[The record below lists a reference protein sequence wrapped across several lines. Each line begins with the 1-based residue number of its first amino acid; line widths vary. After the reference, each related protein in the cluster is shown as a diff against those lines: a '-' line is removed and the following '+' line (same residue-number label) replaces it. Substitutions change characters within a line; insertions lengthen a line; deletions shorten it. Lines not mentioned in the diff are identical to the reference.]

1 MNFQWTMDGSSIPG
15 NQQPNIPALA
25 AGNHQL
31 RVIVLSNY
39 GCGRPDTADA
49 NFSIKPLP
57 EIDAVVADGC
67 AGEQML
73 FQGLQKD
80 IQTSIN
86 RWTWTIDN
94 RHFSTKDVQ
103 YQFNQ
108 PKEYDIRLW
117 ALATNGCSS
126 DTIDKRIKIAKA
138 IVSAEDTSIIKNIP
152 AQLTVSGNG
161 NFQWSPPIGLSDPT
175 VFNPVVLLN
184 SDQKYT
190 ITVTTP
196 EGCTA
201 SDTMLV
207 KVFAGTIIYVPSA
220 FTPNGDGKNELL
232 LPVYVGIKELKR
244 FAVFNRW
251 GQLVFQTDNMTKG
264 WNGKAPAAT
273 YVWVVE
279 AMSYLGQPIV
289 LKGTVTIIR

>member
-1 MNFQWTMDGSSIPG
+1 
-15 NQQPNIPALA
+15 
-25 AGNHQL
+25 
-31 RVIVLSNY
+31 
-39 GCGRPDTADA
+39 
-49 NFSIKPLP
+49 
-57 EIDAVVADGC
+57 
-67 AGEQML
+67 
-73 FQGLQKD
+73 
-80 IQTSIN
+80 
-86 RWTWTIDN
+86 
-94 RHFSTKDVQ
+94 
-103 YQFNQ
+103 
-108 PKEYDIRLW
+108 
-117 ALATNGCSS
+117 
-126 DTIDKRIKIAKA
+126 
-138 IVSAEDTSIIKNIP
+138 
-152 AQLTVSGNG
+152 
-161 NFQWSPPIGLSDPT
+161 
-175 VFNPVVLLN
+175 LN